1 MEPIAAIG
9 KLQQH
14 VSSTLV
20 AASRKGVDISGVIR
34 EMNALIDR
42 EIRNV

>member
-1 MEPIAAIG
+1 MEPIAAVG

-14 VSSTLV
+14 ASSTLV
-20 AASRKGVDISGVIR
+20 AASRKGIDVSRVIR